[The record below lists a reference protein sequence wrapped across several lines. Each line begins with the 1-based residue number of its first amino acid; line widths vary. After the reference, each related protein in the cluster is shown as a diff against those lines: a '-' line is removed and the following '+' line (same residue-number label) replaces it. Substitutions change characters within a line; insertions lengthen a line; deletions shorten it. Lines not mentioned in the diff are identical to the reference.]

1 MEIYELPD
9 KELKTIDLKN
19 MNRKLTNLV
28 HEQNKNI
35 SKEIWSCKKRTKYK
49 FRSWKIQ
56 LLSLKSHYK
65 ISTEDSIKQKKE
77 SANLKRGHFYYRVQ
91 GAKRKKE

>member
-35 SKEIWSCKKRTKYK
+35 SKEI
-49 FRSWKIQ
+49 
-56 LLSLKSHYK
+56 
-65 ISTEDSIKQKKE
+65 
-77 SANLKRGHFYYRVQ
+77 
-91 GAKRKKE
+91 